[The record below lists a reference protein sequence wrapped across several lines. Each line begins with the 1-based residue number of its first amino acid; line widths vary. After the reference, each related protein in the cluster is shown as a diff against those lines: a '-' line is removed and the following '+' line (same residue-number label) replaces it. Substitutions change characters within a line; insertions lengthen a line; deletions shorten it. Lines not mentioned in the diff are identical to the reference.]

1 MGRGLRV
8 REIDLFKIRQQCGSN
23 FGVRSGFFYPRAQN
37 SLYTSVLR
45 AYTYRTIGAARCSCW
60 VALGKLLS
68 FPLYKLKY

>member
-23 FGVRSGFFYPRAQN
+23 FGLDQGFSTLGSRILCTTVCHIAVIR
-37 SLYTSVLR
+37 LGLLD
-45 AYTYRTIGAARCSCW
+45 AL
-60 VALGKLLS
+60 ALGEFPS

>member
-45 AYTYRTIGAARCSCW
+45 AIYLAYDWDCLD
-60 VALGKLLS
+60 ALAGW
-68 FPLYKLKY
+68 P